1 MLQADFDGPAI
12 AELAALKIYA
22 DVALEGLGHAPDWT
36 GAVFDVRSAEVR
48 GAADLGRFRA
58 VETDVGPLLER
69 CRQRYNALRDV
80 TGEAGWLAT
89 HGTARDRWR
98 AQEMVEGV
106 VARLVNARS
115 DPS

>member
-22 DVALEGLGHAPDWT
+22 DVALEGLGHTPDWT

-48 GAADLGRFRA
+48 GTDDLGRFHA

-69 CRQRYNALRDV
+69 CRQRYHALRDV
-80 TGEAGWLAT
+80 TGEAGWLVA

-98 AQEMVEGV
+98 AQEVVEGV
-106 VARLVNARS
+106 VARLVNAS
-115 DPS
+115 PDPS